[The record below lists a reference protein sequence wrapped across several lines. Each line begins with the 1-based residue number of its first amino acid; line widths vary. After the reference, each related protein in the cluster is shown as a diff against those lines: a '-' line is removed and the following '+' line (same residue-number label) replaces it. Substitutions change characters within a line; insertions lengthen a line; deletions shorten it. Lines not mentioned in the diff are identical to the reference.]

1 MKVLSHADPDTESIL
16 GKVKNE
22 VTVDHLDPPYW
33 VFVQNSDP
41 IGIMVV
47 AEEPG
52 PLLASP
58 GTAYAHVVW
67 MDTRQPDENI
77 RSFIAQA
84 LKIGS
89 QESIKYA
96 TAMFPFSEEK
106 GITQF
111 QNAGFSELNDSY
123 TMTKPLDVALR
134 LPEIIQFKQVKRAEM
149 GQFAEYVKRFFTDSP
164 DKYVAEALEHVLE
177 LPAQFLD
184 QIYDREKF
192 YFAVRE
198 GEIVGVLNF
207 NATSGWVSNMGVDS
221 LKRGQGFGRA
231 ILLFALQQLR
241 RSGCKQATLRV
252 HIQNKPA
259 VHLYKSVGFL
269 EKERH
274 VALIWRR

>member
-1 MKVLSHADPDTESIL
+1 MKVLSHADPEAKSIL
-16 GKVKNE
+16 EKVKNK
-22 VTVDHLDPPYW
+22 VTVDHLDSPYW

-41 IGIMVV
+41 IGIMRV

-58 GTAYAHVVW
+58 GTAYAHIVW
-67 MDTRQPDENI
+67 IDTQQPDENI
-77 RSFIAQA
+77 KSFIAQA

-89 QESIKYA
+89 QENIKYA
-96 TAMFPFSEEK
+96 TTIFPFSKEK
-106 GITQF
+106 VITQF

-123 TMTKPLDVALR
+123 TMTKPLDASLR
-134 LPEIIQFKQVKRAEM
+134 LPEILQFEQVKRVEM
-149 GQFAEYVKRFFTDSP
+149 RQFGESVKRFFQDSP

-184 QIYDREKF
+184 QVYDREKF

-198 GEIVGVLNF
+198 GQIVGVLNF
-207 NATSGWVSNMGVDS
+207 NATSGWVSNMGVDP
-221 LKRGQGFGRA
+221 LKRGRGFGRA
-231 ILLFALQQLR
+231 ILLFALEQLR

-252 HIQNKPA
+252 HTQNKPA
-259 VHLYKSVGFL
+259 IHLYKSVGFV